1 MTERSVETVGSG
13 KISRRR
19 HIFIWSITLA
29 LAVSMALPLT
39 ALLIPAS
46 QAQES
51 GQQAD
56 DKSNPRAD
64 YWREVRGGNAGYSAV
79 QGQETDVLIQSQGQT
94 WRELRDGP
102 VLHLGLWGV
111 GSILV
116 VLAIYHLMT
125 GGYKLQGRTG
135 RKILR
140 WPGIDRFIHWYTAV
154 LFLVLAISGFSLLWG
169 RTLLHPIMGKE
180 AFAVWANMSKPIHD
194 YLSLFFTAW
203 SAGDADQVVPPQHWK
218 SYDFKWLVSGG
229 GYLAAAA
236 IRAGFANAG
245 EKLLFY
251 TLSLRRRRHGAFRD
265 FVNLLFPNWG
275 TDRAGMQLANVIH
288 GASSLICFMFICLHI
303 YLATIGSEG
312 ALEGMVHGEV
322 DEQYAKQHHPLWYD
336 EIMKGK
342 TSGDFAGGGS
352 AQPAPAAPRKE

>member
-1 MTERSVETVGSG
+1 MTERSVETAGSG
-13 KISRRR
+13 KTSRRR
-19 HIFIWSITLA
+19 RIFVWSMVLA
-29 LAVSMALPLT
+29 LAISVALPLT
-39 ALLIPAS
+39 ALVIPAS

-64 YWREVRGGNAGYSAV
+64 YWREVRKGDAGYSAV
-79 QGQETDVLIQSQGQT
+79 TGQETDVLIQSQGQT

-154 LFLVLAISGFSLLWG
+154 LFLVLAITGLSLLWG
-169 RTLLHPIMGKE
+169 RTLLIPIMGKE
-180 AFAVWANMSKPIHD
+180 AFAAWANMSKLIHD
-194 YLSLFFTAW
+194 YLSLFFTAGLLVMLIKW
-203 SAGDADQVVPPQHWK
+203 FHHNIWK
-218 SYDFKWLVSGG
+218 AYDFKWLVSGG
-229 GYLAAAA
+229 GYLGGSGHPP
-236 IRAGFANAG
+236 AGFANAG

-251 TLSLRRRRHGAFRD
+251 TLIFAGGAM
-265 FVNLLFPNWG
+265 VVSGLYLLFPNWG
-275 TDRAGMQLANVIH
+275 TERAGMQLANVIH

>member
-1 MTERSVETVGSG
+1 MTERSETVGRG
-13 KISRRR
+13 KTSRRR
-19 HIFIWSITLA
+19 RMFIWSMVLGLA
-29 LAVSMALPLT
+29 ISMALPLT
-39 ALLIPAS
+39 GLVIPAS

-51 GQQAD
+51 SQQAD

-64 YWREVRGGNAGYSAV
+64 YWREVRRGNAGYSAV
-79 QGQETDVLIQSQGQT
+79 TGQETDVLIQSEGQT

-135 RKILR
+135 RKVPR

-154 LFLVLAISGFSLLWG
+154 LFLVLAITGLSLLWG
-169 RTLLHPIMGKE
+169 RTLLIPIMGKE
-180 AFAVWANMSKPIHD
+180 AFAAWANMAKPVHD
-194 YLSLFFTAW
+194 YLSLFFTAGLLVMLIKW
-203 SAGDADQVVPPQHWK
+203 FHHNIWK

-229 GYLAAAA
+229 GYLGGSGHPP
-236 IRAGFANAG
+236 AGFANAG

-251 TLSLRRRRHGAFRD
+251 TLIFAGGAM
-265 FVNLLFPNWG
+265 VVSGLYLLFPNWG
-275 TDRAGMQLANVIH
+275 TERAGMQLANVIH

>member
-1 MTERSVETVGSG
+1 MIMT
-13 KISRRR
+13 
-19 HIFIWSITLA
+19 

-39 ALLIPAS
+39 ALVIPAS

-56 DKSNPRAD
+56 DKSNPRSD
-64 YWREVRGGNAGYSAV
+64 YWREVRRGNAGYSAV
-79 QGQETDVLIQSQGQT
+79 KGQETYVLIQSEGQT
-94 WRELRDGP
+94 WSEIRDGP
-102 VLHLGLWGV
+102 LLNLGLWGV
-111 GSILV
+111 GSIIV

-154 LFLVLAISGFSLLWG
+154 LFIVLAITGLSLLWG
-169 RTLLHPIMGKE
+169 RSLLIPIMGKE
-180 AFAVWANMSKPIHD
+180 AFAAWANMAKPIHD
-194 YLSLFFTAW
+194 YLSLLFAI
-203 SAGDADQVVPPQHWK
+203 GLVVMLVKWFHHNIWK
-218 SYDFKWLVSGG
+218 SYDFKWLISGG
-229 GYLAAAA
+229 GYLGGGHPP
-236 IRAGFANAG
+236 AGFANAG

-251 TLSLRRRRHGAFRD
+251 TLIFAGGAMVVSGLF
-265 FVNLLFPNWG
+265 LLFPNWG
-275 TDRAGMQLANVIH
+275 TDRAGMQLAHVVH
-288 GASSLICFMFICLHI
+288 SVSSLICIMFIVLHI

-336 EIMKGK
+336 ELMKGESREL
-342 TSGDFAGGGS
+342 TGGG
-352 AQPAPAAPRKE
+352 AATPAPASPRKD